1 MAEFIPAQEEVGGR
15 ANHLPNVAATLIDLH
30 RLVSIFLA
38 SRSFADL
45 IEAPAGHAMEVHN
58 PLFKLQECEEDE
70 ISRILLTLAITAR
83 VVDDANA
90 RLLEI
95 FALPC
100 GTLVPD
106 IRRPEASEPLGMRE
120 ACNKIVHATRRR
132 FDVERN
138 ANGRPYL
145 VPTLYFYGAQGIR
158 EWKATLDVIAFAK
171 EYASS
176 VVLVAA

>member
-45 IEAPAGHAMEVHN
+45 IEAPAGHA
-58 PLFKLQECEEDE
+58 
-70 ISRILLTLAITAR
+70 ILLTLAITAR